1 MFVGVS
7 SMDYAG
13 KLMINGEVDPL
24 ANFGNG
30 HSMLA
35 NRVSYLLDLT
45 GPSVAIDTACSS
57 SLVAIHEGV
66 KAIRNG
72 DCRWALVG
80 GVNIL
85 LEPRITLAMGK
96 AKMLSPEGRCKTF
109 AADADGYVRGEGAG
123 VLVLKTLKQALADN
137 DQIHGVIR
145 GSAVNHGG
153 RANSM
158 TAPNPQAQADLVHQ
172 LYQRVGISPDQVS
185 YIETHGTG
193 TPIGDPIEINA
204 LKEAWQRGGYQPASG
219 ARCALGALKSNIGH
233 LEAAAGIAGA
243 IKLLLCLKHKT
254 LVKNLHCARTNPYID
269 LQDSPFYLLE
279 DSGPWL
285 TDSTRPRMAGLSSFG
300 IGGTN
305 AHLLF
310 EEFSKESADE

>member
-1 MFVGVS
+1 
-7 SMDYAG
+7 
-13 KLMINGEVDPL
+13 
-24 ANFGNG
+24 
-30 HSMLA
+30 
-35 NRVSYLLDLT
+35 
-45 GPSVAIDTACSS
+45 
-57 SLVAIHEGV
+57 
-66 KAIRNG
+66 
-72 DCRWALVG
+72 
-80 GVNIL
+80 
-85 LEPRITLAMGK
+85 
-96 AKMLSPEGRCKTF
+96 
-109 AADADGYVRGEGAG
+109 
-123 VLVLKTLKQALADN
+123 
-137 DQIHGVIR
+137 
-145 GSAVNHGG
+145 
-153 RANSM
+153 M